1 MTKREKQIGIGVL
14 SVLALFG
21 LDQWVVQPYLDAR
34 AALVAGISK
43 AQTDIQDANRLFNTE
58 RLEQPKWKAMVE
70 AANGLKSERYAAES
84 QAENTVLQ
92 WANGLGVN
100 INNLTTEG
108 VPKVENK
115 FLVIN
120 FHATGLGSMQAISRM
135 LNSLEIGQV
144 PIRISDI
151 QINSRREGTDDLQIQ
166 MLISTLCLR
175 PDADNPANGSH
186 QPVAWLPARGDRL

>member
-1 MTKREKQIGIGVL
+1 MTKREKQIGIGVVG
-14 SVLALFG
+14 VLMLFG
-21 LDQWVVQPYLDAR
+21 LDQWVVQPYWDTHTT
-34 AALVAGISK
+34 LVAAISK
-43 AQTDIQDANRLFNTE
+43 AQTDIQDAHRLFNTE
-58 RLEQPKWKAMVE
+58 RLEQPKWKTMVE

-92 WANGLGVN
+92 WAGSLGVN

-108 VPKVENK
+108 VPKAENK

-175 PDADNPANGSH
+175 PDADNPTNGSH
-186 QPVAWLPARGDRL
+186 PPVAWLQTRGDRS

>member
-1 MTKREKQIGIGVL
+1 MTKREKQIGIGM
-14 SVLALFG
+14 LAALAAFG
-21 LDQWVVQPYLDAR
+21 LDQWVVQPYWDTHTT
-34 AALVAGISK
+34 LVAAISK
-43 AQTDIQDANRLFNTE
+43 AQSDIQDAHRLFNTE
-58 RLEQPKWKAMVE
+58 RLEQPKWKAMIE

-84 QAENTVLQ
+84 QAEKTVLQ
-92 WANGLGVN
+92 WATGLGVN

-108 VPKVENK
+108 VPKAENK

-144 PIRISDI
+144 PIRINDI

-175 PDADNPANGSH
+175 PDADNANGSH
-186 QPVAWLPARGDRL
+186 PPVAWLPERGNHS

>member
-1 MTKREKQIGIGVL
+1 MTKREKQIGIGVVG
-14 SVLALFG
+14 VLVLFG
-21 LDQWVVQPYLDAR
+21 LDYWVVQPYLDDR
-34 AALVAGISK
+34 ATLVENISK
-43 AQTDIQDANRLFNTE
+43 TQTDIQDAHRLFNTE
-58 RLEQPKWKAMVE
+58 RLEQPKWKTMVE

-175 PDADNPANGSH
+175 PDADNANGSH
-186 QPVAWLPARGDRL
+186 QPVAWLPARGDHS